1 MVWLFVTLGMGA
13 AVGFLV
19 YAMVRQRSSSAE
31 FLAIVIGA
39 VALGAGMAGY
49 VFLSPIVIC
58 FFAGVVLANFPLE
71 GRARLAALITAL
83 ERPVYYVLLTIAG
96 ALWDVRDPRGWAL
109 VLVFLACRLLGS
121 GIARVLVDRAAA
133 RGTAVAET
141 TRSVMR
147 PISPISIAIVVSLQA
162 MYRGQPISW
171 IVTAVIG
178 AAIVMEVLL
187 QLRDRGRGPRDTP
200 VPAA

>member
-83 ERPVYYVLLTIAG
+83 ERRGIGLG
-96 ALWDVRDPRGWAL
+96 PR
-109 VLVFLACRLLGS
+109 
-121 GIARVLVDRAAA
+121 
-133 RGTAVAET
+133 
-141 TRSVMR
+141 R
-147 PISPISIAIVVSLQA
+147 PHHEHHH
-162 MYRGQPISW
+162 RHN
-171 IVTAVIG
+171 THRHN
-178 AAIVMEVLL
+178 
-187 QLRDRGRGPRDTP
+187 RDRHHHLRSAPLP
-200 VPAA
+200 PSPAS